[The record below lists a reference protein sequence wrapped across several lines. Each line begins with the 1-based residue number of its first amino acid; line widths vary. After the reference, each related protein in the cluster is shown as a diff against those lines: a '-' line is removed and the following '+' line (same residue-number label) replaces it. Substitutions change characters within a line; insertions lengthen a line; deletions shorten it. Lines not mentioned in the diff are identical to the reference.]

1 MKYSQTIGFIAVVLA
16 ILVCFLPL
24 VYIESKNLT
33 ITGFKAD
40 GTRFGRPGMFIV
52 YMGSIAAGLFLIPKI
67 WAKRVN
73 VFLTAMIFAWAVRN
87 YLLLTTCAAGECP
100 EKQVGLFLLLAF
112 TAITMIMSFLP
123 KIDLSKQQK

>member
-16 ILVCFLPL
+16 ILVCFMPL
-24 VYIESKNLT
+24 VYIESKRLT
-33 ITGFKAD
+33 ITGFKAE

>member
-16 ILVCFLPL
+16 ILVCFMPW
-24 VYIESKNLT
+24 VYIESKNIT
-33 ITGFKAD
+33 VTGFKAE

-52 YMGSIAAGLFLIPKI
+52 YMGSIAALLFLIPKI

-73 VFLTAMIFAWAVRN
+73 VFLTAMVFAFAIRN
-87 YLLLTTCAAGECP
+87 YLLLTTCSAGECP
-100 EKQVGLFLLLAF
+100 KKQVGLFLLLAF
-112 TAITMIMSFLP
+112 SAITMVMSFLP

>member
-16 ILVCFLPL
+16 ILVCFMPL

-100 EKQVGLFLLLAF
+100 EKQVGLFILLAF

>member
-16 ILVCFLPL
+16 ILVCFMPW
-24 VYIESKNLT
+24 VYIESKNIT
-33 ITGFKAD
+33 VTGFKAE

-52 YMGSIAAGLFLIPKI
+52 YMGSIAALLFLIPKI

-73 VFLTAMIFAWAVRN
+73 VFLTAMVFAFAIRN
-87 YLLLTTCAAGECP
+87 YLLLTTCSAGECP
-100 EKQVGLFLLLAF
+100 KKQVGLFLLLAF
-112 TAITMIMSFLP
+112 SAITMIMSFLP

>member
-16 ILVCFLPL
+16 ILVCFMPL

-100 EKQVGLFLLLAF
+100 EQQVGLFLLLAF

>member
-16 ILVCFLPL
+16 ILVCFMPL

-33 ITGFKAD
+33 ITGFKAA

>member
-16 ILVCFLPL
+16 ILVCFMPW
-24 VYIESKNLT
+24 VYIESKNIT
-33 ITGFKAD
+33 VTGFKAE

-52 YMGSIAAGLFLIPKI
+52 YMGSIAALLFLIPKI

-73 VFLTAMIFAWAVRN
+73 VFLTAMVFAFAIRN
-87 YLLLTTCAAGECP
+87 YLLLTTCSAGECP
-100 EKQVGLFLLLAF
+100 KKQVGLFLLLAF
-112 TAITMIMSFLP
+112 SAITMMMSFLP

>member
-1 MKYSQTIGFIAVVLA
+1 MKYSQTIGFIAVILA
-16 ILVCFLPL
+16 ILVCFMPL
-24 VYIESKNLT
+24 VYIESKSLT
-33 ITGFKAD
+33 ITGFKAE

-52 YMGSIAAGLFLIPKI
+52 YMGSIAALLFLIPKI

-73 VFLTAMIFAWAVRN
+73 VFLTAMVFAWAVRN

>member
-16 ILVCFLPL
+16 ILVCFMPW
-24 VYIESKNLT
+24 VYIESKNIT
-33 ITGFKAD
+33 VTGFKAE

-52 YMGSIAAGLFLIPKI
+52 YMGSIAALLFLIPKI

-73 VFLTAMIFAWAVRN
+73 VFLTAMVFAFAIRN
-87 YLLLTTCAAGECP
+87 YILLTTCSAGECP
-100 EKQVGLFLLLAF
+100 KKQVGLFLLLAF
-112 TAITMIMSFLP
+112 SAITMIMSFLP

>member
-16 ILVCFLPL
+16 ILVCFMPL

-52 YMGSIAAGLFLIPKI
+52 YMGSIAACLFLIPKI